1 MLIFYQLFLWLKS
14 IREVTSFKIFTLS
27 RDNVWS
33 FVTLACSLWWRITVG
48 ITVGMKGMW
57 TISIYNNFSLLP
69 AYNGQEIV
77 LVALQHNIFEC
88 SVMSFRHRHAPV
100 VVWSWP
106 GHLTDLLKKII
117 FWNRS
122 PWFVLCLNLS

>member
-1 MLIFYQLFLWLKS
+1 MLIFYQLFIWLKS
-14 IREVTSFKIFTLS
+14 IREVTSFKIFTFS
-27 RDNVWS
+27 RDNVLS
-33 FVTLACSLWWRITVG
+33 FVTLVG
-48 ITVGMKGMW
+48 LLFVMKKVHITVGMKGMW

-100 VVWSWP
+100 VV
-106 GHLTDLLKKII
+106 
-117 FWNRS
+117 
-122 PWFVLCLNLS
+122 